1 LDSCFSGAVVGSTNP
16 QSAKRKTEIICA
28 GGIYET
34 TNIPGEPNSTNRNFI
49 EVFKLYTEFTRVL
62 VKELKQRSQQGLPF
76 TASSLHLGVAKR
88 IRDETFA
95 EQPKNMP
102 KSPPLTP
109 IHFSVSEDTTLP
121 GIILMPLR
129 KAPGPRTNLTLDTDQ
144 KFSSNECSKH
154 NDGATE
160 SEVESSQEEDE
171 TEIIDAGD
179 LFGSDTLSHSNAD
192 NLPSE
197 EEEDNSTAKGSV
209 TQDGNKTAK
218 KGKARIKV
226 AVDIEISE
234 T

>member
-1 LDSCFSGAVVGSTNP
+1 ML
-16 QSAKRKTEIICA
+16 
-28 GGIYET
+28 
-34 TNIPGEPNSTNRNFI
+34 
-49 EVFKLYTEFTRVL
+49 KLWTDFTRVL
-62 VKELKQRSQQGLPF
+62 IKELKERSQRGLPF

-121 GIILMPLR
+121 GIILMPLG
-129 KAPGPRTNLTLDTDQ
+129 KAPGPRTNLSPDTDQ
-144 KFSSNECSKH
+144 KLSRNERSKH
-154 NDGATE
+154 NDEATG
-160 SEVESSQEEDE
+160 SEVESSEEEDE
-171 TEIIDAGD
+171 MEIIDAGD
-179 LFGSDTLSHSNAD
+179 LSGSDTLGHSNAD

-197 EEEDNSTAKGSV
+197 EEEGNSTAKGGI

-226 AVDIEISE
+226 AVDIEIPE